1 MRILVMGCGRI
12 GAQVAAALWREGHDV
27 TVLDTEPE
35 SFLLLPKE
43 MQEQGRTTI
52 LADGTDE
59 QDLARAG
66 IEEAEV
72 FVAATSLDTRNALAA
87 QKAKHI
93 FKVPRVVCRVGDPV
107 RQELYNHLGLIA
119 VSPTKV
125 TAALMLE
132 AIQH

>member
-1 MRILVMGCGRI
+1 MGCGRI
-12 GAQVAAALWREGHDV
+12 GAQVAAVLWREGHDV

-43 MQEQGRTTI
+43 MREQERTTI

-59 QDLARAG
+59 EDLARAG

-132 AIQH
+132 ALQH